1 MFPLKNLA
9 HKRLTDSAVSS
20 SKYCLI
26 LIMAEMYFVS
36 ELDNLNNNSN
46 II

>member
-9 HKRLTDSAVSS
+9 HKELTDSAVS

-26 LIMAEMYFVS
+26 LIMAETYFVS